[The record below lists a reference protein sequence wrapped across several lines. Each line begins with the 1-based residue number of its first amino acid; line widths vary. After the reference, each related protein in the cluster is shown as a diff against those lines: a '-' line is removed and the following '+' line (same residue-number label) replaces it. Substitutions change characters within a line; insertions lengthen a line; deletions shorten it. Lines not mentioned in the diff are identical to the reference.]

1 MKKIMGIGSVL
12 ALLLLSA
19 CATTGS
25 SSGGNTEI
33 YGEVKVGVESS
44 H

>member
-1 MKKIMGIGSVL
+1 MKKIMSIGAIL

-25 SSGGNTEI
+25 SGGGNTEV